1 MILTVDE
8 THYDDAHQRDCAR
21 VIALISNGRQHSR
34 PGIAEA
40 LDMTSTTT
48 SKVVGDLIARGLLV
62 ETAGEKSGRGRP
74 AIRIGLNTQRLGATV
89 IHVSSRSLRGTLVDF
104 GGQTLERLSIDIP
117 DDVDRDQM
125 TAAMQDLIR
134 LLVGRCPSGMR
145 HIGTSVSVSGV
156 VDVKSRTWLLT
167 SRWPNIRDF
176 DLAAALAPVTPE
188 ILVCR
193 HLDAEL
199 NARMLLDPV
208 YGTDNTLLLH
218 WGWGIGLAC
227 SVNGDPFIRAG
238 GPFGEIGHWRFNL
251 LEDRPCG
258 CGNHGCLETAASL
271 WALLPQMRMSWPD
284 LSEDEEVLA
293 GQMADL
299 PLLDM
304 ADIGTG
310 LHLMARSLANVCR
323 LLFPKRVIVTG
334 PFIANTGV
342 WLAFEKAF
350 QAEGLIGTLELPVLL
365 ADKSSEDFAI
375 LGAVRPLFNL
385 GLETFIR
392 S

>member
-21 VIALISNGRQHSR
+21 VIALISNGRQYSR
-34 PGIAEA
+34 PSIAEA

-74 AIRIGLNTQRLGATV
+74 AIRIGLNARRLGATV

-104 GGQTLERLSIDIP
+104 GGRALERAGVDIP

-125 TAAMQDLIR
+125 TAAMRDLIR
-134 LLVGRCPSGMR
+134 SLVGKCPPGMQ

-176 DLAAALAPVTPE
+176 DLATALAPVTPE
-188 ILVCR
+188 VLVCR

-199 NARMLLDPV
+199 NARLLQDPV
-208 YGTDNTLLLH
+208 FGTDNTLLLH
-218 WGWGIGLAC
+218 WGWGIGLAY
-227 SVNGDPFIRAG
+227 SVNGDSFIRAG

-251 LEDRPCG
+251 LEDRACG
-258 CGNHGCLETAASL
+258 CGNYGCLETAASL
-271 WALLPQMRMSWPD
+271 WALLPRMREIWPD
-284 LSEDEEVLA
+284 LSEDEELLA
-293 GQMADL
+293 GQMSGL

-304 ADIGTG
+304 PDMRTG
-310 LHLMARSLANVCR
+310 LQLMARSLANVCR

-334 PFIANTGV
+334 PFIANADIWQT
-342 WLAFEKAF
+342 FEKAF
-350 QAEGLIGTLELPVLL
+350 QAEGLIGTLELPALL
-365 ADKSSEDFAI
+365 ADRSSEDFAI